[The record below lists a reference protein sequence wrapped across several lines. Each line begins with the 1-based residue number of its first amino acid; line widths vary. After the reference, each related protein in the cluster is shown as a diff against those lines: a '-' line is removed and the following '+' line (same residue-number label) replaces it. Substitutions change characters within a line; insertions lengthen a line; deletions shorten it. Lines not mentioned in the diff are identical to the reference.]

1 MNEDDDITYPD
12 SGANRNRKELRQL
25 RDVVKSLTPTKSPGT
40 LLART
45 SMGVIR
51 RGNPRSV
58 QSSTGG
64 GDAVWL

>member
-1 MNEDDDITYPD
+1 MPILTPAPT
-12 SGANRNRKELRQL
+12 GTGKIATELRQL